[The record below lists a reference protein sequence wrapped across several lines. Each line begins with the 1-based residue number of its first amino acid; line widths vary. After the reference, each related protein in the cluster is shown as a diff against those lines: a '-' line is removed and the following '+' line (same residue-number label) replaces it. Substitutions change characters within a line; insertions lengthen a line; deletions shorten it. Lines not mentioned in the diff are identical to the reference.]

1 MITLTLDEF
10 KSLTKSNPTVKIV
23 DCFNKITILTTEGK
37 EAMSIGRLSSYRADF
52 N

>member
-10 KSLTKSNPTVKIV
+10 KSLTKSNPTINIV

-37 EAMSIGRLSSYRADF
+37 ETMSLGRLSSYRADF